1 MCGECSHLCIWY
13 AHVCG
18 ECSHLYI
25 WYAHVCGE
33 CSHLYIWYAHVRGEC
48 SHPYVCVMECI
59 KHISHECVVYS
70 VYMQYVCTSVCMQCA
85 AYSVQYM
92 VCSACVQCLYIM
104 CVYSGCMWYV
114 VYSVQCTVCSACVQ
128 CLHAVYLVCISAL
141 PHDTMCAMIQCSM
154 CVYSRSRSVTEV
166 DIFRVFLCSSVE
178 RKLYLN
184 MSTNRAG
191 HVTLLSA

>member
-1 MCGECSHLCIWY
+1 MCGECSHLC
-13 AHVCG
+13 
-18 ECSHLYI
+18 I

-92 VCSACVQCLYIM
+92 VCSACVQCL
-104 CVYSGCMWYV
+104 
-114 VYSVQCTVCSACVQ
+114 
-128 CLHAVYLVCISAL
+128 HAVYLVCISAL

-154 CVYSRSRSVTEV
+154 CV
-166 DIFRVFLCSSVE
+166 
-178 RKLYLN
+178 
-184 MSTNRAG
+184 
-191 HVTLLSA
+191 TLLSA

>member
-1 MCGECSHLCIWY
+1 MSICSMCVQVSACSVQHMC
-13 AHVCG
+13 A
-18 ECSHLYI
+18 
-25 WYAHVCGE
+25 
-33 CSHLYIWYAHVRGEC
+33 
-48 SHPYVCVMECI
+48 
-59 KHISHECVVYS
+59 VYG
-70 VYMQYVCTSVCMQCA
+70 MQC
-85 AYSVQYM
+85 
-92 VCSACVQCLYIM
+92 CVQCLYIM